1 MALDCESMTVG
12 SIAIVK
18 LNINFNSFN
27 LKYYDLCSFVQRL
40 SSNKYHML
48 MPFVL
53 ERVPFL
59 LIQNVYSLF
68 SIRGDIFLTSSINL
82 LSKSLSSE
90 IIESI
95 LSFWNLIKLLIS
107 KIK

>member
-59 LIQNVYSLF
+59 LIQNV
-68 SIRGDIFLTSSINL
+68 
-82 LSKSLSSE
+82 
-90 IIESI
+90 
-95 LSFWNLIKLLIS
+95 IKWSYPDLLIHLL
-107 KIK
+107 KTQA